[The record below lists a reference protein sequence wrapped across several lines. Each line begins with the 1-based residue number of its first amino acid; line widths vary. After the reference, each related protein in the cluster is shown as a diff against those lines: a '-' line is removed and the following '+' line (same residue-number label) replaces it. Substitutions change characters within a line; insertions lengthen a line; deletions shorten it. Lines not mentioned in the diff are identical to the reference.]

1 MTGRYITCRE
11 LFYRSFSLL
20 SDASI
25 ENNIESDLFKIKI
38 VKKIEEQNLF
48 TYSFEGW
55 ILQCIRCV
63 RGLGGGQLSVALLS
77 VRDGACKR
85 LSDWGT
91 SSHIDFR
98 DSYYKPILKCKI
110 QYQDLND
117 K

>member
-48 TYSFEGW
+48 TYSFEG
-55 ILQCIRCV
+55 
-63 RGLGGGQLSVALLS
+63 
-77 VRDGACKR
+77 
-85 LSDWGT
+85 
-91 SSHIDFR
+91 
-98 DSYYKPILKCKI
+98 
-110 QYQDLND
+110 
-117 K
+117 